1 MAITYKVTKCRNPKY
16 PNDKYY
22 TGRAVKTGDYS
33 FEDLAE
39 DIAESTTVTK
49 ADAMAVLAAIKP
61 KIKKALVSG
70 MRVVL
75 NDLGAFVI
83 GIRGKS
89 YNAATL
95 ADEEFLPASYI
106 KGWSLR
112 FQPEVRLKKEI
123 AKDFKLKRISSD
135 AME

>member
-1 MAITYKVTKCRNPKY
+1 MPITYKVTKCRNPKY
-16 PNDKYY
+16 PDDNYY

-33 FEDLAE
+33 FED
-39 DIAESTTVTK
+39 IAEITTVTK
-49 ADAMAVLAAIKP
+49 TDAMAVLAAMRS
-61 KIKKALVSG
+61 KIKKALLAG
-70 MRVVL
+70 QLVVL

>member
-1 MAITYKVTKCRNPKY
+1 MAITYKISKCRNPKY
-16 PNDKYY
+16 PNENYF

-39 DIAESTTVTK
+39 DISESTTVTK

-89 YNAATL
+89 YNEATL
-95 ADEEFLPASYI
+95 ADEEFLPSTYI
-106 KGWSLR
+106 KGWTLR
-112 FQPEVRLKKEI
+112 FQPEVNLKKEI
-123 AKDFKLKRISSD
+123 AKEFKLKRISSE

>member
-1 MAITYKVTKCRNPKY
+1 MPITYKVTKCRNPKY
-16 PNDKYY
+16 PDDNYY

-33 FEDLAE
+33 FED
-39 DIAESTTVTK
+39 IAEITTVTK
-49 ADAMAVLAAIKP
+49 ADAMAVLAAMRP
-61 KIKKALVSG
+61 KIKKALLAG
-70 MRVVL
+70 QLVVL

-95 ADEEFLPASYI
+95 TDEEFLPASYI

>member
-1 MAITYKVTKCRNPKY
+1 MPITYKVTKCRNPKY
-16 PNDKYY
+16 PDDNYY

-33 FEDLAE
+33 FED
-39 DIAESTTVTK
+39 IAEITTVTK
-49 ADAMAVLAAIKP
+49 ADAMAVLAAMRS
-61 KIKKALVSG
+61 KIKKALLAG
-70 MRVVL
+70 QLVVL

>member
-1 MAITYKVTKCRNPKY
+1 MPITYKVTKCRNPKY
-16 PNDKYY
+16 PDDNYY

-33 FEDLAE
+33 FED
-39 DIAESTTVTK
+39 IAEITTVTK
-49 ADAMAVLAAIKP
+49 TDAMAVLAAMRY
-61 KIKKALVSG
+61 KIKKALLAG
-70 MRVVL
+70 QLVVL

>member
-1 MAITYKVTKCRNPKY
+1 MAITYKISKCRNPKY
-16 PNDKYY
+16 PTENYF

-39 DIAESTTVTK
+39 DISESTTVTK
-49 ADAMAVLAAIKP
+49 ADALAVLAAIKP

-89 YNAATL
+89 YNAETM
-95 ADEEFLPASYI
+95 ADKEFVPSSYI
-106 KGWSLR
+106 KGWTLR
-112 FQPEVRLKKEI
+112 FQPEVNLKKEI
-123 AKDFKLKRISSD
+123 AKEFKLKRISSE

>member
-33 FEDLAE
+33 FED
-39 DIAESTTVTK
+39 IAESTTVTK
-49 ADAMAVLAAIKP
+49 ADAMAVLAAMKP
-61 KIKKALVSG
+61 KIKKALLAG
-70 MRVVL
+70 QRVVL

-89 YNAATL
+89 YNEATL
-95 ADEEFLPASYI
+95 ADEEFLPSTYI

-123 AKDFKLKRISSD
+123 AKDFKLKRISSE